1 LSASRLAQHRLKYW
15 SVILNLFFLKKE
27 RNENLMIE
35 QWKMKGTLF
44 QELDAL
50 RSRVAQFEQTESK
63 RRDKELEHAF
73 KTIFDDATDGMLL
86 VKEQN
91 RQFIT
96 GNKVICQMLYYDLEE
111 LTNLKVKDIHPREDL
126 GRITKQFEKQV
137 NRDLMLS
144 KKIPVK
150 RKDGSIFYADVCS
163 LPVSFSGETYLM
175 TVFRATS
182 PKNVSW
188 ILQQNTSTNSF
199 KGKPLTTSEIKI
211 FELIANGMSNK
222 KIADLLGRSIRTI
235 EWHRNHI
242 MHKLG
247 VDNPA
252 DLLKQ
257 AALMGLI
264 DLPAKHSQHIIK

>member
-1 LSASRLAQHRLKYW
+1 
-15 SVILNLFFLKKE
+15 
-27 RNENLMIE
+27 MIE

-73 KTIFDDATDGMLL
+73 KTIFDDATDGMLM

-126 GRITKQFEKQV
+126 SRITKQFEKQV

-144 KKIPVK
+144 KNIPVK

-182 PKNVSW
+182 PKNASW
-188 ILQQNTSTNSF
+188 ILQQNTSTDSF

-222 KIADLLGRSIRTI
+222 KIADLLGRSVRTI

-264 DLPAKHSQHIIK
+264 DLPAKHSQDIIK